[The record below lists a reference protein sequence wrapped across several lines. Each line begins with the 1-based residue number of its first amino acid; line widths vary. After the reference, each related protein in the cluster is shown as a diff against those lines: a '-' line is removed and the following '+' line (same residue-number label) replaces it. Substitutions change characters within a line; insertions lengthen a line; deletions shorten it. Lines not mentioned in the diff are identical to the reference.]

1 MKPLRRPELCV
12 ILQPLAATVIT
23 ANLFPSQAS
32 NSDWGFFLDITFL
45 ASKLYYLLSFHHF

>member
-1 MKPLRRPELCV
+1 MKPLRRRELCV

-23 ANLFPSQAS
+23 ADLFPSQAS

-45 ASKLYYLLSFHHF
+45 GSKLHL